1 MKIKESNLRRAL
13 RRVILEFGEND
24 AQLRQKL
31 RNRDKMIGRGID
43 GGTIGFNPN
52 WDYDKKP
59 ASRRASRGYMGDII
73 KQVPYVIEK
82 NDMHG
87 WLEAKATRNPDVI
100 HLESGDLLVKVEND
114 YGLLKFKIVKPR
126 NYNWSME
133 CETIDNEI
141 DNVLFELGEYV
152 SEMENGPEEF

>member
-1 MKIKESNLRRAL
+1 MEARL
-13 RRVILEFGEND
+13 V
-24 AQLRQKL
+24 
-31 RNRDKMIGRGID
+31 
-43 GGTIGFNPN
+43 
-52 WDYDKKP
+52 
-59 ASRRASRGYMGDII
+59 

-100 HLESGDLLVKVEND
+100 HLESGDLLVKVVND
-114 YGLLKFKIVKPR
+114 YGTLEFSIVKPR

-152 SEMENGPEEF
+152 SEIENS